1 MRKSIGTH
9 IKLLLSFYPSLHHK
23 DHFIL
28 IQTPLLKQLPVV
40 DDVVLSV
47 SCERTL
53 KWITDPILKSMNQ
66 V

>member
-9 IKLLLSFYPSLHHK
+9 IKLLLSSYPSLHHK